1 MFARLHPLI
10 VHIPIG
16 FIVVAALAGWL
27 LSEQRKAVRFVW
39 LLAAGSAV
47 LACITGYLLS
57 NAQQGYDAAAIQQH
71 QYLNM
76 GLTLACAVQW
86 WISGTILS
94 GKHLARTGLL
104 PLLLL
109 MWGTFT
115 GARITHGNDFLQAPH
130 REDAWDNADA
140 LMPSNDIPKAETTPA
155 NPEALAKARQRG
167 LVIMPVG
174 QESNWLSVNCV
185 NVPGFS
191 DADAALLAPI
201 AEQIVWLRLSDS
213 QISDQGLAVMGKM
226 KHLTRL
232 YLDHTKV
239 SGSGL
244 AALQG
249 LEHLTLLSLSGTP
262 TDVAG
267 LGNLPV
273 LPALKKVFLYQT
285 PVGGQD
291 ISALTARLGPVHLD
305 TGGYAIPL
313 IAEDTARLKAKASY

>member
-16 FIVVAALAGWL
+16 FIIVAALAGWL
-27 LSEQRKAVRFVW
+27 LTEQRKAIRFVW

-57 NAQQGYDAAAIQQH
+57 NAQDGYDAAAIQQH
-71 QYLNM
+71 QYLN
-76 GLTLACAVQW
+76 LSLSLACVVQW

-94 GKHLARTGLL
+94 GKHLSRTGLL
-104 PLLLL
+104 PLALLL
-109 MWGTFT
+109 WGTFT

-130 REDAWDNADA
+130 QETWDNADA
-140 LMPSNDIPKAETTPA
+140 LMPSNDIPKAKTKPV

-174 QESNWLSVNCV
+174 RESNWLSVNGV
-185 NVPGFS
+185 NAPGFS

-213 QISDQGLAVMGKM
+213 QIGDQGLAVIGTM
-226 KHLTRL
+226 KNLTRL

-239 SGSGL
+239 NGSGL

-249 LEHLTLLSLSGTP
+249 LQQLTLLSLSGTP

-285 PVGGQD
+285 PVSGQD
-291 ISALTARLGPVHLD
+291 ISTLTARLGKVHLD
-305 TGGYAIPL
+305 TGGYAIPV

>member
-10 VHIPIG
+10 VHLPIG
-16 FIVVAALAGWL
+16 FIVVATLANWL
-27 LSEQRKAVRFVW
+27 LAEHRKPIRLVW
-39 LLAAGSAV
+39 LLAAASSV

-57 NAQQGYDAAAIQQH
+57 NTNEGYDAAAIQQH
-71 QYLNM
+71 QYLNI
-76 GLTLACAVQW
+76 GLSLACAVQW

-94 GKHLARTGLL
+94 EKHLARTGLL
-104 PLLLL
+104 PLALL

-130 REDAWDNADA
+130 QQEAWDNTEAF
-140 LMPSNDIPKAETTPA
+140 MPSNDIPNAETAPA
-155 NPEALAKARQRG
+155 NAEALAKARQKG

-191 DADAALLAPI
+191 DADAALLAPL
-201 AEQIVWLRLSDS
+201 AEQIVWLRLSGS
-213 QISDQGLAVMGKM
+213 QISDQGLAVIGNM

-239 SGSGL
+239 NGSGL
-244 AALQG
+244 AALQQ

-291 ISALTARLGPVHLD
+291 ISALTARLGQVRLD
-305 TGGYAIPL
+305 TGGYAIPV